1 MPVYVTLVACAVIIG
16 GWIWRYDL
24 YEREPWYM
32 VLLAAALGFGAM
44 RLVGA
49 AEEGTIGALGTG
61 GASIGV
67 VAAVAATHEELTKL
81 VLVAAILIA
90 LPGQF
95 NDPLDGILYGSIVG
109 LGMAVEESIFYLGF
123 AETASGV
130 LPTGELVRLLG
141 HPIMGGIG
149 GFALGMIPAR
159 RRRWPV
165 ALAGGLAAAVG
176 LHFLWNYVALQ
187 SASRGG
193 PAVWTP
199 VSAATLMASGM
210 LVYGALVRVGAR
222 WSQQI
227 FDTVPGRS
235 LQRRRFSRRV

>member
-1 MPVYVTLVACAVIIG
+1 MLVYVTLVACALIVG

-32 VLLAAALGFGAM
+32 VVLAAALGFGVM

-49 AEEGTIGALGTG
+49 AEEGTIGALGVG
-61 GASIGV
+61 GTSIGV
-67 VAAVAATHEELTKL
+67 IAAVAATHEELAKL
-81 VLVAAILIA
+81 AVVAAILIA

-123 AETASGV
+123 VETANGV
-130 LPTGELVRLLG
+130 LPTGEMVRLLG

-165 ALAGGLAAAVG
+165 ALAGGLVAAVG
-176 LHFLWNYVALQ
+176 LHFLWNYVALR

-193 PAVWTP
+193 PTVWTP
-199 VSAATLMASGM
+199 VSSAALMASGM
-210 LVYGALVRVGAR
+210 LVYGALVSVGAR
-222 WSQQI
+222 WSQRI
-227 FDTVPGRS
+227 FDSGQGGAP
-235 LQRRRFSRRV
+235 QRRPFFRRV